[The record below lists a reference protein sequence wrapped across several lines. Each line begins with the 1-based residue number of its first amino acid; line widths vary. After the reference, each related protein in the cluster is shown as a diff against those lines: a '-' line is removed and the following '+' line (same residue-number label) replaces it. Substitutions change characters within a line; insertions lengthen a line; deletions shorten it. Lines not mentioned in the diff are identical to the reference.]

1 MSTAE
6 LKLDLISEIA
16 TITEKVKLKELLQLV
31 KFQSEEQLFM
41 TNDDEKKAIT
51 EARNQI
57 LEKKVSSNEEFQRE
71 IEQWLGK

>member
-16 TITEKVKLKELLQLV
+16 AITEKVKLKELLQLV

-41 TNDDEKKAIT
+41 AI
-51 EARNQI
+51 
-57 LEKKVSSNEEFQRE
+57 LKFY
-71 IEQWLGK
+71 W

>member
-16 TITEKVKLKELLQLV
+16 AIKEKVKLKELLQLV
-31 KFQSEEQLFM
+31 KFQSEEQLFI

>member
-6 LKLDLISEIA
+6 LKLDLINEITA
-16 TITEKVKLKELLQLV
+16 IKEKVKLKELLQLV
-31 KFQSEEQLFM
+31 KFQSEEQLFI

>member
-16 TITEKVKLKELLQLV
+16 AITEKVKLKELLQLV
-31 KFQSEEQLFM
+31 KFQSEEQLFT

>member
-6 LKLDLISEIA
+6 LKLDLINEITA
-16 TITEKVKLKELLQLV
+16 ITEKVKLKELLQLV
-31 KFQSEEQLFM
+31 KFQSEEQLFI

>member
-16 TITEKVKLKELLQLV
+16 AITEKVKLKELLQLV

>member
-16 TITEKVKLKELLQLV
+16 SITEKVKLKELLQLV
-31 KFQSEEQLFM
+31 KFQSEEQLFI
-41 TNDDEKKAIT
+41 TNDDEKKTIT

-57 LEKKVSSNEEFQRE
+57 FEKKVSSNEEFQRE
-71 IEQWLGK
+71 IEQ

>member
-16 TITEKVKLKELLQLV
+16 AITEKVKLKELLQLV
-31 KFQSEEQLFM
+31 KFQSEEQLFI